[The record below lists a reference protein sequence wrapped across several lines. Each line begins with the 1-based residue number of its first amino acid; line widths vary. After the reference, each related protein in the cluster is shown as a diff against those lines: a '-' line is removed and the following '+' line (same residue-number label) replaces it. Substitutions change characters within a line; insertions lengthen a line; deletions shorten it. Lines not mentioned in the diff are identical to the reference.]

1 MMLQRVQT
9 KVQPFGCGHKMHSE
23 AFPAHINLFQ
33 SRSITF
39 SLELHWENNG
49 GGKLS
54 LGMFDSFF
62 GRQIGVNYSD
72 GGLVEEMDN
81 SMYWGWSVD
90 IVTS

>member
-62 GRQIGVNYSD
+62 GRQIGVNYLMEDWWRRWITRCIGD
-72 GGLVEEMDN
+72 GV
-81 SMYWGWSVD
+81 
-90 IVTS
+90 

>member
-49 GGKLS
+49 GGGNLALACS
-54 LGMFDSFF
+54 THFLV
-62 GRQIGVNYSD
+62 GRS
-72 GGLVEEMDN
+72 E
-81 SMYWGWSVD
+81 
-90 IVTS
+90 